1 MRSKRY
7 QILYIGAFLILCLI
21 PSAGLLLGGRE
32 DSAEREGRASMPSP
46 LTEDRQLNLYYPA
59 QAGAWFEENFAWR
72 KELVSLNALV
82 QSGLG
87 VSAQKDVIVGRDGW
101 LYYRETLKDYT
112 NQDQLS
118 DRALYD
124 IAHTAAMTQEY
135 CAFIGADY
143 LFVIVPDKVT
153 LYPEHLPYYYAHK
166 VSDSSNRT
174 RLKEFM
180 EQEGVHYL
188 DLTDPLQEAVKE
200 QKANPEIAGYHL
212 PALYHK
218 TDSHWT
224 NEGAAIGADA
234 ILTELGVEHRDYR
247 GAEAEVTKDF
257 EGDLEAMLYPA
268 FPAEEEEVWYDPAP
282 AYGYLNEVE
291 STYDYQIQTVSGGEG
306 QSLLMYRDSFANALL
321 PFLAESYSMGYF
333 TRAVPANLLFDLNS
347 SAPTAVIMEHAE
359 RNIPATAEAP
369 SILQALPSTLTP
381 KDPELS
387 PADARIVCETEEANP
402 YFTRVSG
409 TFETAPATGVRIYAD
424 PGDGILYEAMPVFRQ
439 SEQEEGFVL
448 YLPAEALPA
457 SEESARQIR
466 VFLSSN

>member
-32 DSAEREGRASMPSP
+32 DSAEREGRASMPSL

-112 NQDQLS
+112 HQDQLS

-153 LYPEHLPYYYAHK
+153 LYPEYLPYYYAHK
-166 VSDSSNRT
+166 VSNSSNRT

-200 QKANPEIAGYHL
+200 QKANPEMAGYHL

-282 AYGYLNEVE
+282 AYG
-291 STYDYQIQTVSGGEG
+291 
-306 QSLLMYRDSFANALL
+306 
-321 PFLAESYSMGYF
+321 
-333 TRAVPANLLFDLNS
+333 AVPANLLFDLSS

-369 SILQALPSTLTP
+369 SILQALPSALTP

-387 PADARIVCETEEANP
+387 AADARIACETEEANP

-409 TFETAPATGVRIYAD
+409 TFETAPAAGVRIYAD

-457 SEESARQIR
+457 SEDSARQIR